1 MTQITHIFL
10 GITGPGQ
17 DVTGLILGAAGDA
30 LIPYRPLKVL
40 FFIGWLYLCLYCVR
54 RSEYSPLIHDK
65 YRYASNIA
73 ALFIGPLH
81 LFVFFIADTVCKIQ
95 EGELEL
101 SEVPSYAMDCILE
114 RSVQRKPR
122 RQAIV
127 PEIEL
132 HDTSGRSFD
141 DVYLKQAH
149 DNKKD
154 RKTQEQTEQMIL
166 DGINSRATDILIDPK
181 DGSEYT
187 IRYRVDG
194 FLRVHEVLDTKQS
207 NAMIN
212 SLKAIAGMDIAEKR
226 RPQDGAFM
234 ARIPE
239 GEIFFRMATSGVL
252 GGEKLA
258 IRVMDQT
265 RKVLEFSDIGFSAD
279 QVKLLTR
286 IVQQP
291 RGMILVCGPTGSGK
305 TTTLYSMLRALN
317 FEERNVITI
326 EDPIEHVLPFVSQI
340 EVNAKAGVTF
350 ADSLRS
356 VLRQDPDVICVG
368 EIRDAETAAMAVQ
381 AAQTGHL
388 VMATLHASSNIGAM
402 VRLMDLGVKPLL
414 LSSALS
420 VVISQRLL
428 RCLCEYCKGPAELT
442 QSQLDYC
449 VKHDVSKEQILKANG
464 CGHCSGTGYY
474 GRTAMLDIM
483 YMNDD
488 LRTLLCNKQ
497 LTPGDMKKQG
507 DNKFNSSLR
516 KEGMSRVLAGETTL
530 KEIKR
535 ITMEAG

>member
-1 MTQITHIFL
+1 
-10 GITGPGQ
+10 
-17 DVTGLILGAAGDA
+17 
-30 LIPYRPLKVL
+30 
-40 FFIGWLYLCLYCVR
+40 
-54 RSEYSPLIHDK
+54 
-65 YRYASNIA
+65 
-73 ALFIGPLH
+73 
-81 LFVFFIADTVCKIQ
+81 
-95 EGELEL
+95 
-101 SEVPSYAMDCILE
+101 MDCILE

-154 RKTQEQTEQMIL
+154 RKTQEHTEQMIL

-181 DGSEYT
+181 DDSEYT

-194 FLRVHEVLDTKQS
+194 FLRAHEVLDTKQS

-265 RKVLEFSDIGFSAD
+265 RKVLELSDIGFSAD
-279 QVKLLTR
+279 QVKLLRR

-291 RGMILVCGPTGSGK
+291 QGLILVCGPTGSGK

-340 EVNAKAGVTF
+340 EVNTKAGVTF

-516 KEGMSRVLAGETTL
+516 KEGMSRVLAGQTTL

-535 ITMEAG
+535 ITTEAG